1 MGRSKFEI
9 NLPVFFEKKTIANFN
24 LDKKFFEFSEYFL
37 VDDYSINVNIVVVKK
52 NSFWQLDADL
62 YGTINTKCD
71 RCSDF
76 LKLNVEG
83 KDRYFVKIKDEN
95 FVETNNV
102 IFISHASDVLI
113 LDDILKELLFFIL
126 PKRRVHDEGGCNID
140 TIEKLNSLNKSNSNN
155 RTLFSESLKEKFK

>member
-1 MGRSKFEI
+1 M
-9 NLPVFFEKKTIANFN
+9 
-24 LDKKFFEFSEYFL
+24 
-37 VDDYSINVNIVVVKK
+37 KK

-62 YGTINTKCD
+62 HGTINTKCD

-95 FVETNNV
+95 FVDTNNV
-102 IFISHASDVLI
+102 VFISHASDVLI
-113 LDDILKELLFFIL
+113 LDDIIKELLFFIL

-140 TIEKLNSLNKSNSNN
+140 AIKKLNSLNKSNSNN

>member
-37 VDDYSINVNIVVVKK
+37 IDDYSINVNIVVMKK

-62 YGTINTKCD
+62 HGTINTKCD

-95 FVETNNV
+95 FVDTNNV
-102 IFISHASDVLI
+102 VFISHASDVLI

-140 TIEKLNSLNKSNSNN
+140 AIEKLNSLNKSNSNN